1 MPGPSPPKDTAAML
15 WTLFS
20 WLLPCWNVVAA
31 GLLLRYVAY
40 RSQEQRDREAAQWG
54 ASGETSPSARM
65 VAWVLAGTSALTLVA
80 LLVTRDPVLMTLPW
94 AQFIANSIADRMIGS
109 DGTKARA
116 LRAASARARSA
127 AH

>member
-1 MPGPSPPKDTAAML
+1 ML

>member
-1 MPGPSPPKDTAAML
+1 MIWKVFT
-15 WTLFS
+15 
-20 WLLPCWNVVAA
+20 WLLPCWNLVSA

-40 RSQEQRDREAAQWG
+40 RSAEEREREQALWG
-54 ASGETSPSARM
+54 DSGESSPTARM
-65 VAWVLAGTSALTLVA
+65 LAWTLVLTSALTLVL
-80 LLVTRDPVLMTLPW
+80 LLVTRDAVVAVLPW
-94 AQFIANSIADRMIGS
+94 GQFIANSIADRMIGS